1 MRSLI
6 LLIFVSVSCPSA
18 YAGYVCGGGAL
29 LFSPDS
35 KYFVAG
41 WGASGITISFGLY
54 KDRKYFKSINLPS
67 PCLYAVSPDSK
78 RVAAGVPGENKLLM
92 LSSKGEVLQELE
104 AGAVTNISRKFRY
117 LVTAKAEDQGNTVFT
132 VSDFS
137 GGSYKPRYVLSDMS
151 DKGWSDFSPDERYF
165 AYYYGKLAR
174 NGDISAS
181 FINVMDLKTGKSAAN
196 LSFPSDNRSPIR
208 SLRFSPDGKMLAY
221 GSSQGEVRVVSCPGW
236 KPVKIIKDR
245 GYGGVEAIRISRN
258 GAYMAVLYANEGLKV
273 YSIPGFEAVT
283 SKRYGSTVLDVE
295 FSPDSGALG
304 VLFVDGR
311 LNFLGLGGTKGKAGG
326 L

>member
-1 MRSLI
+1 MNKRILFSLMM
-6 LLIFVSVSCPSA
+6 FSGQSA
-18 YAGYVCGGGAL
+18 FAGYICGGGL
-29 LFSPDS
+29 LFSPDN

-41 WGASGITISFGLY
+41 WGASESTISFGLY
-54 KDRKYFKSINLPS
+54 KDKKYFKSVTLPS
-67 PCLYAVSPDSK
+67 PCLYAVSPDSR

-92 LSSKGEVLQELE
+92 LSLKGEILQELE
-104 AGAVTNISRKFRY
+104 VGAVTNISRRFRY
-117 LVTAKAEDQGNTVFT
+117 LATVKAEGQGNTVLT

-137 GGSYKPRYVLSDMS
+137 EGGYKPRYVLSDMS

-174 NGDISAS
+174 DGNIAAG
-181 FINVMDLKTGKSAAN
+181 FINVIDLKTGKSAAN
-196 LSFPSDNRSPIR
+196 LSFPGDSRSPIR
-208 SLRFSPDGKMLAY
+208 ALRFSPDGKMLAY
-221 GSSQGEVRVVSCPGW
+221 GSSQGEVRVISCPGW

-245 GYGGVEAIRISRN
+245 GYGGVEAIRIAGN

-273 YSIPGFEAVT
+273 YSVPGFEAVST
-283 SKRYGSTVLDVE
+283 KKYESTVLDLG
-295 FSPDSGALG
+295 FSADSGTLG

-311 LNFLGLGGTKGKAGG
+311 LNFVRLGGGAGA